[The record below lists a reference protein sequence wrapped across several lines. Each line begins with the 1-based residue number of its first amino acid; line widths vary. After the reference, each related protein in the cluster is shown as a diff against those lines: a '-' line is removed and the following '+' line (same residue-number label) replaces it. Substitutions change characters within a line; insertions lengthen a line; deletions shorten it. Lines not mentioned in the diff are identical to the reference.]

1 MKCVDCGAEIV
12 FGEPHEMRV
21 TNSDEEHVEIR
32 CQLCIADYAWA
43 IWPEDWGPCP
53 YQRHQAGNA

>member
-21 TNSDEEHVEIR
+21 TDSDGERVEIR
-32 CQLCIADYAWA
+32 CQICITDYAWA
-43 IWPEDWGPCP
+43 IWPEDWGPFP
-53 YQRHQAGNA
+53 YQMHRAGNA